1 MTPTPTPTPTSWPVR
16 RQRIV
21 RQGGPLLVAAALC
34 LVLAGYLLYTQYV
47 VRQLRIEARRTS
59 VMFARVYSALA
70 DPRDDVA
77 TNALLDLSRHITEMQ
92 VPVIVTDE
100 TGRPTARANLPFAS
114 RLDDPRIREYVR
126 VLDRQNPPVVEPGV
140 GTVHFG
146 HTPLVSR
153 LRWLPAAQVAIVLL
167 VVGAGIYALRVRA
180 GAERERVW
188 AGMARE
194 SAHQL
199 GTPLSSLAGWIEL
212 LRERDDDGSLAY
224 ALDHME
230 ADYDR
235 LERVAHR
242 FERLG
247 RPPRREPVDVA
258 RVVERTAEYF
268 RARVPTRS
276 NAVQI
281 ASACPE
287 DPVVVQA
294 DPVLLEW
301 ALESLVRN
309 AVDALAGRG
318 GRIYLATSRLPD
330 GRVRIRVADDGP
342 GVPRELRA
350 RVFEA
355 GFTTKTSGWGIG
367 LALTRRIVEE
377 WHGGRLM
384 LVPVER
390 GATFD
395 IILQA

>member
-1 MTPTPTPTPTSWPVR
+1 MTRQTPAPAGAPAR
-16 RQRIV
+16 RQRLV
-21 RQGGPLLVAAALC
+21 RQGGPTLVAATLC
-34 LVLAGYLLYTQYV
+34 LVLAGYLVYTQYV
-47 VRQLRIEARRTS
+47 VRQLRAEARRTS

-70 DPRDDVA
+70 DPREDVA

-100 TGRPTARANLPFAS
+100 EGRPTARANLPFAS
-114 RLDDPRIREYVR
+114 RLDDPRVREYVR
-126 VLDRQNPPVVEPGV
+126 VLDRLNAPVVEPGV

-146 HTPLVSR
+146 HTPLVAR
-153 LRWLPAAQVAIVLL
+153 LRWLPLAQVVIVLL
-167 VVGAGIYALRVRA
+167 VVGAGIYALRVRSS
-180 GAERERVW
+180 AERERVW

-199 GTPLSSLAGWIEL
+199 GTPLSSLSGWIEL
-212 LRERDDDGSLAY
+212 LRERDAEGSLTY
-224 ALDHME
+224 ALDHMQ

-247 RPPRREPVDVA
+247 RPPRREAVDVGA
-258 RVVERTAEYF
+258 IVERTADYF
-268 RARVPTRS
+268 RARVPTRA

-281 ASACPE
+281 AAARPE
-287 DPVVVQA
+287 EPVLVQA

-318 GRIYLATSRLPD
+318 GRIYLAASRLPD
-330 GRVRIRVADDGP
+330 GRVRVRVADDGP
-342 GVPRELRA
+342 GVPRELRT
-350 RVFEA
+350 RVFDA

-377 WHGGRLM
+377 WHGGRLL